1 MEGARFDSLTHAL
14 ISSRRGNVKA
24 LLGGV
29 LGMLLAS
36 RAGEQAMAGCKK
48 EGKKCD
54 KNKDC
59 CDGATCKG
67 KKCRCKSGLNE
78 CGGKCFDFD
87 KDEQHCGSCT
97 TACAAGESC
106 VAGVCAEGG
115 CTADRDSCA
124 PSAIC
129 TSCPDRADAVCY
141 LDDAGKARCALT
153 IFCFDCDDDAFCE
166 DLFGPGAR
174 CVGCA
179 GQCGGSASGRAC
191 AAD

>member
-1 MEGARFDSLTHAL
+1 MDGSRFDSLTRAL
-14 ISSRRGNVKA
+14 TSSRLGHRKA
-24 LLGGV
+24 LLGGAFSV
-29 LGMLLAS
+29 LLVGHAS
-36 RAGEQAMAGCKK
+36 ERAMAGCKK

-67 KKCRCKSGLNE
+67 KKCKCKSGLTE
-78 CGGKCFDFD
+78 CGGKCFDLD
-87 KDEQHCGSCT
+87 KDEQQCGSCN

-115 CTADRDSCA
+115 CTADLDSCA
-124 PSAIC
+124 PTARCI
-129 TSCPDRADAVCY
+129 SCPDRADSVCY
-141 LDDAGKARCALT
+141 RDDGGHARCSRAIL
-153 IFCFDCDDDAFCE
+153 CFDCDDDAFCE
-166 DLFGPGAR
+166 NLFGPGAR

-179 GQCGGSASGRAC
+179 GQCAGTASGRAC